1 MQTEELFFKLIYEEV
16 DAFGKCIHED
26 VNKGTLED
34 VHEFLKKNIL
44 KHPFAKWELYP
55 MRRCIWKYDFRE
67 PYGEYGSFFC
77 WI

>member
-1 MQTEELFFKLIYEEV
+1 MQTEELFFKVICEEV

-44 KHPFAKWELYP
+44 KYPFAKWELYP
-55 MRRCIWKYDFRE
+55 MKRCV
-67 PYGEYGSFFC
+67 
-77 WI
+77 